1 MDLALLGLNPKKIA
15 QFNKRGIFS
24 IEDLVSFL
32 PSKYLDLTTPKTVDQ
47 IQDGDTALIVIRVR
61 DVIPRITTV
70 QVYGPDSNGDE
81 IMITWFNVTYVADV
95 IKPGQLL
102 AAVGKLSVS
111 YRSGRKHVE
120 MTNPARFSNDPG
132 KLQRILPVYRKIP
145 GMSADYFET
154 AMRSA
159 LSAAQVEEYLDEN
172 TMNTEKL
179 ISRNTMFRYFHE
191 PVNTEEIQLA
201 KKREVFD
208 DLFLYNIM
216 LYEKELRKNPGS
228 PVTFARGALAAKY
241 LKTLPFELTDDQKTA
256 IRTLLTVGR
265 RGKRVSHLLIGDVGY
280 GKTEVAKCFA
290 LFGVEAGTQAVL
302 MAPTVVLARQHY
314 EDFSRSFEPLGI
326 HVVFLASSL
335 KASERKKTLKEIESG
350 KAQVIIG
357 TQSCLSQSVTFHNL
371 GCVIVDEEHR
381 FGVKQR
387 ERLTEITSTGVH
399 TLSMSATPIPRS
411 LAFAIFGTGVEIL
424 ELRHGPSFKKPVIT
438 IPTNDK
444 KQILEKTLEELRKGH
459 QAYVICPAILTDSD
473 LKDVT
478 STFEEFSRFLEP
490 YGYAAGM
497 LTGKMKPKELEE
509 TIQKFARNE
518 TQVLVSTTVVEVGV
532 NVPNATLMVIENA
545 DRFGLAQLHQLRGR
559 VGRGKDQGYCIL
571 DCRNQNA
578 KERIDFLASTN
589 DGFEIA
595 KKDLELRGTG
605 SFAGTVQHGDSKY
618 VDEMIRFPRFND
630 HIRELVKQL
639 YTRDEVREYYRSTF
653 KDALDEYG
661 ITDEMQE

>member
-32 PSKYLDLTTPKTVDQ
+32 PSKYLDLTLPKTVDQ

-61 DVIPRITTV
+61 DVVPRITTV

-111 YRSGRKHVE
+111 YRFGRKHVE
-120 MTNPARFSNDPG
+120 MTNPARFSDDPS

-145 GMSADYFET
+145 GMSSDYLEM

-159 LSAAQVEEYLDEN
+159 LAVVQTGDYLDEN
-172 TMNTEKL
+172 TMNSEKL
-179 ISRNTMFRYFHE
+179 ISRNTMLRYFHE
-191 PVNTEEIQLA
+191 PANVNEIQLA

-228 PVTFARGALAAKY
+228 PITFGRGTTAAKY
-241 LKTLPFELTDDQKTA
+241 LKTLPFELTDDQKKV
-256 IRTLLTVGR
+256 IRNLLTTGR
-265 RGKRVSHLLIGDVGY
+265 RGNRVSSLLIGDVGY

-290 LFGVEAGTQAVL
+290 LFGVEVGAQAVL
-302 MAPTVVLARQHY
+302 MAPTVVLASQHY
-314 EDFSRSFEPLGI
+314 EDFSNSFEPLGI

-335 KASERKKTLKEIESG
+335 KSSQRKKALKEIASG

-357 TQSCLSQSVTFHNL
+357 TQSCLSKEVSFHNL

-399 TLSMSATPIPRS
+399 SLSMSATPIPRS
-411 LAFAIFGTGVEIL
+411 LAFAVFGTGIDIQ
-424 ELRHGPSFKKPVIT
+424 ELRHGPAFKKPILTSVT
-438 IPTNDK
+438 SDK
-444 KQILEKTLEELRKGH
+444 KVIFEKTLEELRKGH
-459 QAYVICPAILTDSD
+459 QAYVICPAIDTDSD
-473 LKDVT
+473 VEDVT
-478 STFEEFSRFLEP
+478 GTLEEFSRFLEP
-490 YGYAAGM
+490 YGYTAGM
-497 LTGKMKPKELEE
+497 LTGKMKAKELEE

-518 TQVLVSTTVVEVGV
+518 LQVLVSTTVVEVGV
-532 NVPNATLMVIENA
+532 NIPNATLMVIENA

-559 VGRGKDQGYCIL
+559 VGRGKDQGYCL
-571 DCRNQNA
+571 LNNQNPNA

-589 DGFEIA
+589 DGFAIA
-595 KKDLELRGTG
+595 QKDLELRGTG
-605 SFAGTVQHGDSKY
+605 SFAGTEQHGDSKY
-618 VDEMIRFPRFND
+618 VDEMIRFPKYNE

-639 YTRDEVREYYRSTF
+639 YARDEIREYYRSTF
-653 KDALDEYG
+653 SETLEEYG
-661 ITDEMQE
+661 LNEQN